1 MTTEFHFAVDIYT
14 VLLVYEQW
22 SGLNTE
28 HEGLVS
34 PFRHTIPLFESK
46 VGILSS
52 FNPSA
57 WSDGHCPHTVNIT
70 CRGVTGTARIQ

>member
-1 MTTEFHFAVDIYT
+1 MVALAVTPLYRRAVPTAVPAIVGSCDQRTPRECQDRDYLNPFA
-14 VLLVYEQW
+14 L
-22 SGLNTE
+22 
-28 HEGLVS
+28 
-34 PFRHTIPLFESK
+34 
-46 VGILSS
+46 